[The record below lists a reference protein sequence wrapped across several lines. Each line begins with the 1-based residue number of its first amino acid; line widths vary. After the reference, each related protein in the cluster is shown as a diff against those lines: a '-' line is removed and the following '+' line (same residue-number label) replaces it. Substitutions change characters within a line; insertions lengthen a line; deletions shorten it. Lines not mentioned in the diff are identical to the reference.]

1 MMRVGE
7 MKRQQRRPN
16 GIRVRVRVR
25 IRVRVVDVDVDV
37 VMTVKDMM
45 VFHGGVMEMGRR
57 V

>member
-1 MMRVGE
+1 MMMRVGE

-25 IRVRVVDVDVDV
+25 IRVKVVDVDV

>member
-25 IRVRVVDVDVDV
+25 IRVKVVDVDV

>member
-25 IRVRVVDVDVDV
+25 IRVRVVDVDV